1 MTPVKSID
9 PPTYGV
15 ATDDTIIQQA
25 LAILR
30 GRVSQGQLMDSP
42 NTVKDYFTVYAA
54 ANHPDHEVFSVLFLD
69 AQHRAIGFHEMFR
82 GTVNQTSVYPREV
95 ARTSLRLNA
104 TAVILT
110 HNHPSGSLT
119 PSAADIELTRKL
131 KATLDLVDVRVLDHV
146 ITAGGSALSMA
157 EKGLV

>member
-1 MTPVKSID
+1 MTAVKNID

-15 ATDDTIIQQA
+15 AASDTIIQQA
-25 LAILR
+25 LAILQ

-42 NTVKDYFTVYAA
+42 NTVKDYFTVQAA
-54 ANHPDHEVFSVLFLD
+54 THPDHEVFSVLFLD
-69 AQHRAIGFHEMFR
+69 AQHRAIEFQEMFR
-82 GTVNQTSVYPREV
+82 GTVTQTSVYPREV
-95 ARTSLRLNA
+95 ARSCLKLNA

-110 HNHPSGSLT
+110 HNHPSGSPT

-131 KATLDLVDVRVLDHV
+131 KSTLDLVDVRVLDHV

>member
-15 ATDDTIIQQA
+15 AADDTIIQQA
-25 LAILR
+25 LAILQ

-69 AQHRAIGFHEMFR
+69 AQHRAIEFHEMFR

-95 ARTSLRLNA
+95 ARACLRLNA

-110 HNHPSGSLT
+110 HNHPSGTPT

-131 KATLDLVDVRVLDHV
+131 KSTLDLVDVRVLDHI